1 MRKSMDLIVEG
12 IRTDKHT
19 FPHVADQPHK
29 EQKHRYERR
38 KIKEYMRL
46 IDWMVEA

>member
-1 MRKSMDLIVEG
+1 MRKSMDLIAEN
-12 IRTDKHT
+12 IRTAKHP
-19 FPHVADQPHK
+19 FRHVVDQPHK